1 MNTERQTD
9 PTYTLYK
16 NGSRGTA
23 DHGWLKSFHTFSF
36 GSYYNPER
44 IQFGALR
51 VFNDDFVEGGMGFG
65 EHPHDNM
72 EIISVPLEGLLEHKD
87 SLGNTTLIKPG
98 EIQVMSAGTGVYHTE
113 YNKNRKEPVKFLQI
127 WIFPKTRNVRPRY
140 DQLDFSPKLQKNKLL
155 QILSPNEDDEG
166 VWIHQ
171 DAWMNIGSFDID
183 HPIAYTLKKEQNGLF
198 IFVIEGAI
206 QIESYTL
213 NTRDAIGVFGLAQ
226 LKASA
231 IDKSKILL
239 IEVPPFSN

>member
-1 MNTERQTD
+1 MNTERQKS
-9 PTYTLYK
+9 PTYILYK
-16 NGSRGTA
+16 NDSRGTA
-23 DHGWLKSFHTFSF
+23 NHGWLKSFHTFSF

-44 IQFGALR
+44 IRFGALR

-113 YNKNRKEPVKFLQI
+113 YNKNRREPVKFLQI
-127 WIFPKTRNVRPRY
+127 WIFPKTRNVHPRY
-140 DQLDFSPKLQKNKLL
+140 DQLDFSSKLQQNKLL
-155 QILSPNEDDEG
+155 QILSHNKDDEG

-171 DAWMNIGSFDID
+171 DAWMNIGAFDRD
-183 HPIAYTLKKEQNGLF
+183 HLIEYTLKKEQNGLF

-206 QIESYTL
+206 QIENYTL
-213 NTRDAIGVFGLAQ
+213 STRDAIGVFGLSQ
-226 LKASA
+226 VKATA
-231 IDKSKILL
+231 IDNCKVLL
-239 IEVPPFSN
+239 IEVPPFLN